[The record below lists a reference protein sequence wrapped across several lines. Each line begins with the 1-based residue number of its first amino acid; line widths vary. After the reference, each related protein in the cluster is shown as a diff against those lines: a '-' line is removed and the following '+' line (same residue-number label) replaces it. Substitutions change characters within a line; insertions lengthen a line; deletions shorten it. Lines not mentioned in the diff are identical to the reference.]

1 MLWEFFKKTS
11 ARIKA
16 AAKSVKTKFL
26 VLIGQPGEL
35 EAGTPSAPEPE
46 APEKCPVQKN
56 RYASKAGRAMNKGQW
71 CRLTSSHA
79 PIFSLFTYFGDRQ

>member
-1 MLWEFFKKTS
+1 MLWEFFKTTS

-26 VLIGQPGEL
+26 VLIGQP
-35 EAGTPSAPEPE
+35 EPE

-56 RYASKAGRAMNKGQW
+56 RYTSKAGRAMNKGQW

>member
-1 MLWEFFKKTS
+1 MFWEFFKTTS

-16 AAKSVKTKFL
+16 AANSIKTKFL
-26 VLIGQPGEL
+26 VLIGQP
-35 EAGTPSAPEPE
+35 EPE
-46 APEKCPVQKN
+46 APEKFPVQKN
-56 RYASKAGRAMNKGQW
+56 NYTSETRRAMNKGQW